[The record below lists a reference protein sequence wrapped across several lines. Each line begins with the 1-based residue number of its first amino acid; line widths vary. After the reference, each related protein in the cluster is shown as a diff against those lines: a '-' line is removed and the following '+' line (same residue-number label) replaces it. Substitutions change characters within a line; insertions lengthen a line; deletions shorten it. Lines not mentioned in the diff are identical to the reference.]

1 MKGDVLHDPV
11 ALVEDA
17 EDRRALRHRCHSGR
31 VRAQRHR
38 RIFDDRLGRVFLGA
52 LAAASG
58 SKNERDQERSGGAIH
73 VYSGI
78 HGS

>member
-1 MKGDVLHDPV
+1 MESNVLNDPV

-17 EDRRALRHRCHSGR
+17 EDRRALRHRRHSGR

-38 RIFDDRLGRVFLGA
+38 RILDDRLGRVFLGA

-58 SKNERDQERSGGAIH
+58 SKGKRDQERSCGAIH